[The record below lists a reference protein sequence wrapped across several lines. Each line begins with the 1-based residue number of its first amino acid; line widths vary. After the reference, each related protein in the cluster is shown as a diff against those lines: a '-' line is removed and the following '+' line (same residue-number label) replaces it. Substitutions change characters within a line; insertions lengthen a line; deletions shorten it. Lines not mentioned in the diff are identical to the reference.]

1 MLENYPDVLTS
12 RDIMEILNIDKSL
25 LYELLQSRQIPA
37 YRIGNKKW
45 RVNKDSFIEY
55 LKRLESCGGGE

>member
-12 RDIMEILNIDKSL
+12 RDIMEILSIDKSL

-55 LKRLESCGGGE
+55 LKRLENRGGGE